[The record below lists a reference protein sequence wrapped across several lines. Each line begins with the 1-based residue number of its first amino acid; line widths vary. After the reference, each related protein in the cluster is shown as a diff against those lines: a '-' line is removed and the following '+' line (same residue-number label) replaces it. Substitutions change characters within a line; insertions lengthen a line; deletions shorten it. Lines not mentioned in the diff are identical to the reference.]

1 MPELKKLSTIFKE
14 IGDLSS
20 KKEKIAKLTNLR
32 NIPAAMVILKTLYDE
47 NITFSIPEGA
57 PPYKVAEDM
66 VDDHGGLYRDYRKIK
81 YFLDDPRNTVNPL
94 RRESLFIE
102 MLESLH
108 PDEASLLLQIKDN
121 KALKGLT
128 KKTIS
133 EALPELFK

>member
-1 MPELKKLSTIFKE
+1 MPELKKLSTVFKE

-20 KKEKIAKLTNLR
+20 KKEKLVKLGQLR

-47 NITFSIPEGA
+47 NIAFSLPEGA
-57 PPYKVAEDM
+57 PPYKVADDM
-66 VDDHGGLYRDYRKIK
+66 IDDHGGLYRDYRKIK
-81 YFLDDPRNTVNPL
+81 YFLDDKRNTVNPI

-108 PDEASLLLQIKDN
+108 PDEAKLLLQLKDN
-121 KALKGLT
+121 KAFKGLT
-128 KKTIS
+128 KKTVS